1 MNESCILKA
10 GFNLQ
15 KNAKKYLKTIKEIS
29 KEPVFSL
36 EDYYFEKEC
45 EEFSYELQGTIINK
59 ILIFK
64 IRSSK
69 NVKKFV
75 ALVNFTEIIT
85 IKNAEDLLRFS
96 ADLNVDFGF
105 VYIIN
110 SDLGYKIGMTKSIHD
125 RTRIFNVKLPIQ
137 WDFEKVYC
145 LKDYKLLEKFLHSKF
160 ENKKINGEWFNLSEE
175 DLKIIESFYNCIY
188 LNEL

>member
-1 MNESCILKA
+1 MNESYILKA
-10 GFNLQ
+10 GFTLQ
-15 KNAKKYLKTIKEIS
+15 KKASRYYCRIKELS

-59 ILIFK
+59 VLIFK
-64 IRSSK
+64 IRTSK
-69 NVKKFV
+69 NLKKFV
-75 ALVNFTEIIT
+75 ALLNFQEVIT

-105 VYIIN
+105 VYIIK
-110 SDLGYKIGMTKSIHD
+110 SGLGYKIGMTKSIHN
-125 RTRIFNVKLPIQ
+125 RTRVFNVKLPIH

-160 ENKKINGEWFNLSEE
+160 EHKKINGEWFNLSEE
-175 DLKIIESFYNCIY
+175 DLKLIEDFYNCIY
-188 LNEL
+188 LNEF